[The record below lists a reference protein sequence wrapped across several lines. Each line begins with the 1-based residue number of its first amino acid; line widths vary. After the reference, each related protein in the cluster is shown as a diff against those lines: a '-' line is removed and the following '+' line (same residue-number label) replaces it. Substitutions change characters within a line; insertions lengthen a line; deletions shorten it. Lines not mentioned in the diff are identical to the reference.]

1 MRILVATA
9 TFILSLMTVS
19 ARAAE
24 WTVGPAP
31 SDDPELMAATV
42 TNDDGHLLFL
52 WARHI
57 DSRYQAFAELHLGR
71 GASFGTTMPTYR
83 IDGGDVVDTDA
94 IRQEGDTVGAVW
106 GHVGATAAFWL
117 VWTSIQD
124 AVLPGD
130 QLHRWFDGQEI
141 EISYKADDGATRST
155 RFTLS
160 GAKAA
165 ILQATSL
172 KAE

>member
-1 MRILVATA
+1 MRILVAVA
-9 TFILSLMTVS
+9 ALVLSLMTAP

-24 WTVGPAP
+24 WAVGPAP

-42 TNDDGHLLFL
+42 MNDDGHALFL

-57 DSRYQAFAELHLGR
+57 DSRYQVFAELHLGR
-71 GASFGTTMPTYR
+71 GAAFGTTMPSYR

-94 IRQEGDTVGAVW
+94 IRQEGDAVGAVW
-106 GHVGATAAFWL
+106 GHVGQAAAFWL
-117 VWTSIQD
+117 AWTSIQD
-124 AVLPGD
+124 VVLPGD
-130 QLHRWFDGQEI
+130 QLHRWFEGQEI
-141 EISYKADDGATRST
+141 EISYKAADGSAQST

-165 ILQATSL
+165 ILQATGL
-172 KAE
+172 KAD

>member
-1 MRILVATA
+1 MRILVAVA
-9 TFILSLMTVS
+9 ALVLSLMTAP

-24 WTVGPAP
+24 WAVGPAP

-42 TNDDGHLLFL
+42 MNDEGHTLFL
-52 WARHI
+52 WARYI
-57 DSRYQAFAELHLGR
+57 DSRYQVFAELHLGR
-71 GASFGTTMPTYR
+71 GASFGTTMPSYR
-83 IDGGDVVDTDA
+83 IDGGETVDTDA
-94 IRQEGDTVGAVW
+94 IRQEGDTVNAVW
-106 GHVGATAAFWL
+106 GHVGQTAAFWL
-117 VWTSIQD
+117 LWTSIQN

-130 QLHRWFDGQEI
+130 RLHQWFDGREI
-141 EISYKADDGATRST
+141 EISYKIPDGSTHST

-165 ILQATSL
+165 ILQATGL

>member
-1 MRILVATA
+1 MRILVAVA
-9 TFILSLMTVS
+9 ALALSLM
-19 ARAAE
+19 AIPAGAAD
-24 WTVGPAP
+24 WAVGPAP
-31 SDDPELMAATV
+31 SDDPELAAATV
-42 TNDDGHLLFL
+42 MNDDGHVLFL

-71 GASFGTTMPTYR
+71 GASFGKTMPTYR
-83 IDGGDVVDTDA
+83 IDGGDPVDTDA
-94 IRQEGDTVGAVW
+94 IRQEGDAVGAVW

-130 QLHRWFDGQEI
+130 QLHRWFEGREI
-141 EISYKADDGATRST
+141 EISYKAADGATRST

-165 ILQATSL
+165 ILQATGL